1 MASGTGVTATL
12 TDKPLKQESW
22 VPFHSEPLSIQNG
35 LLPTI
40 ASASRSRSLLRA
52 SQPVLPPCC
61 RPQYLGPLG
70 LLPGHAHP
78 RGQGLWPDGL
88 FSAPERDRKSPG
100 ISLTILMLVP
110 GLDMH
115 LIKYR
120 RKGLSTGMVWG
131 AVTASLKSA
140 FLISSGEFC
149 TAGLTGSETKSNH
162 TGGLNVKIP
171 NWK

>member
-1 MASGTGVTATL
+1 
-12 TDKPLKQESW
+12 
-22 VPFHSEPLSIQNG
+22 
-35 LLPTI
+35 
-40 ASASRSRSLLRA
+40 
-52 SQPVLPPCC
+52 
-61 RPQYLGPLG
+61 
-70 LLPGHAHP
+70 
-78 RGQGLWPDGL
+78 
-88 FSAPERDRKSPG
+88 
-100 ISLTILMLVP
+100 
-110 GLDMH
+110 MH

>member
-1 MASGTGVTATL
+1 M
-12 TDKPLKQESW
+12 
-22 VPFHSEPLSIQNG
+22 PFHSEPLSIQNG
-35 LLPTI
+35 LLATI
-40 ASASRSRSLLRA
+40 ASASRSCSLLRD

-61 RPQYLGPLG
+61 RPQCLGPLG

-171 NWK
+171 NWKLVTVGGHDLGLWPP